1 MIGGTQ
7 PKTLLIRVAGPAF
20 TQFGVTGALANPRLS
35 VMSGNDVVATNDDW
49 GNKPEIRQ
57 AWVRNA
63 AFPFAQDSA
72 DAAVIVVLNP
82 GAYSVVAAGV
92 NNATG
97 VALTEVYEVP

>member
-1 MIGGTQ
+1 MKKVGLDPDTGAQ
-7 PKTLLIRVAGPAF
+7 DAGEGRVDQQQVRRMLWRAADGALRL
-20 TQFGVTGALANPRLS
+20 QFG
-35 VMSGNDVVATNDDW
+35 TNLVE
-49 GNKPEIRQ
+49 GT
-57 AWVRNA
+57 VS
-63 AFPFAQDSA
+63 QDSA